1 MTLNYSRGSEW
12 RRWDLHIHTPGTL
25 KNDQFQGSNL
35 DEKWN
40 KYYEDIN
47 NYIEEENCIQDIAV
61 IGVTDYISIDNYK
74 KVVSDN
80 RLPDSIK
87 LIIPNVE
94 MRITPIT
101 GSGTPV
107 NIHCLFNPDIA
118 DELENRFFA
127 KLKFDYGDTNYSAAR
142 SELIRFGRD
151 FEDDPALDEDV
162 SIKKAKEQ
170 YVISFK
176 SLKSIFDEDVDLRNQ
191 TIIVVSNKSNDGVS
205 GCINHSDF
213 FINLKDGSHRSQ
225 LEASRQSIYK
235 LSDAIFSSNN
245 NDRQYFVGNGPD
257 SKDKVILKCGSL
269 KPCLHG
275 CDAHSNDKIFNPD
288 LNRYCWIKADPTFK
302 GLKQAI
308 NEPEDRFFIGEMP
321 DVLMRVN
328 SDKTRYIKNLYLSTC
343 DEIEVVDQIWFKD
356 LEFPLSKE
364 LTVIIGNKGSGK
376 SAIADI
382 IGLCADAQHQNHFLF
397 LHKNKFKKRGFAE
410 RFCANI
416 EFESGIITDARKLDY
431 SIINTDESK
440 VQYLPQN
447 YFEIV
452 CNEIT
457 EATSFRKEIENVV
470 FQYVPAE
477 EALNSK
483 SFKELIELKTSSVEK
498 EIISIISKITLL
510 NRKIIEL
517 EDKSNTSY
525 TKSIKSK
532 LSSKK
537 EELEVHEAN
546 KPQNPQKENSD
557 SNSED
562 GENIQQPPEL
572 KDWTDKLEEVILE
585 IEAYE
590 NRLSSINLSIE
601 QMVNLKRDIN
611 TFYKDATDFIESKA
625 DICRN
630 FGLTLNE
637 IISVSKD
644 VSTISIAIKEC
655 EVKKIMVKSV
665 LGTGEIDDLSEYDD
679 LSLKA
684 KRIKC
689 ETKIKAIQTSL
700 NKAEQ
705 EYQKY
710 SFDLKKWEE
719 RKEALIGNSKL
730 PDSIKFYEAELYYID
745 NNLSSELNDKKKE
758 RLGLSALIHSKKA
771 EIKSFFDQI
780 GENISAEL
788 KYCEVQNLT
797 IQSSLVLST
806 DFNDEFLNFISKN
819 KSGSFYGTEDGLKF
833 LKEHVV
839 NIDWNVQD
847 SSMSF
852 LEWVV
857 DSLENDKRN
866 GISEKDRPRFI
877 GDQVKNRESFYD
889 FIFSLKYLKPIYE
902 LQKDGKNIE
911 ALSPGEKGAM
921 LLVFYLVLDK
931 STVPLVIDQPED
943 NLDNNSVTKILVPF
957 IKQAKKRRQ
966 IIMIT
971 HNPNLAVVADAEQV
985 IHVDINKEEGNRFSF
1000 VSGSIENPLINK
1012 SIVDVLEGT
1021 MPAFNTRKSKYHE
1034 EK

>member
-1 MTLNYSRGSEW
+1 MLDYSRGSEW

-40 KYYEDIN
+40 RYYGDIN
-47 NYIEEENCIQDIAV
+47 NYIEEGNCRQDIAV
-61 IGVTDYISIDNYK
+61 IGVTDYISIDNFK
-74 KVVSDN
+74 KIKSDD

-94 MRITPIT
+94 MRISPIT
-101 GSGTPV
+101 GSGIPI
-107 NIHCLFNPDIA
+107 NIHCLFNPDIVN
-118 DELENRFFA
+118 ELENRFFA

-151 FEDDPALDEDV
+151 FEGNPTLDENV

-191 TIIVVSNKSNDGVS
+191 TIIVVSNKSNDGAS
-205 GCINHSDF
+205 GCTNHSDF
-213 FINLKDGSHRSQ
+213 FINLEGGSRRSQ

-245 NDRQYFVGNGPD
+245 NDRQYFIGNGPD
-257 SKDKVILKCGSL
+257 TKEKVISKCGSL

-288 LNRYCWIKADPTFK
+288 MNRYCWIKADPTFQ

-308 NEPEDRFFIGEMP
+308 HEPEDRFFIGEMP
-321 DVLMRVN
+321 DVLVRVN
-328 SDKTRYIKNLYLSTC
+328 GDKTRYIKNVYLSTC
-343 DEIEVVDQIWFKD
+343 DEIEVPDQIWFKD
-356 LEFPLSKE
+356 LEIPLSKE

-382 IGLCADAQHQNHFLF
+382 IGLCADAQHQDHFLF

-410 RFCANI
+410 RFCANMQ
-416 EFESGIITDARKLDY
+416 FESGIRTTARKLDY
-431 SIINTDESK
+431 NIIGTDESK

-447 YFEIV
+447 YFETV

-457 EATSFRKEIENVV
+457 EATSFRNEIENVV
-470 FQYVPAE
+470 FQYVPVE
-477 EALNSK
+477 ETLNSK

-510 NRKIIEL
+510 NRDIIDM
-517 EDKSNTSY
+517 EDKSNSSY
-525 TKSIKSK
+525 IKSIESK
-532 LSSKK
+532 LLSIK
-537 EELEVHEAN
+537 EELEVHEVN
-546 KPQNPQKENSD
+546 KPLNPQKEDSESNSD
-557 SNSED
+557 DN
-562 GENIQQPPEL
+562 ENVQQSPEL
-572 KDWTDKLEEVILE
+572 KEWTDKLEKAKLD
-585 IEAYE
+585 IENYE
-590 NRLSSINLSIE
+590 NELSSINLSIE
-601 QMVNLKRDIN
+601 KLINFKRDIN
-611 TFYKDATDFIESKA
+611 TFYQDATDFIESKA
-625 DICRN
+625 DICRE
-630 FGLTLNE
+630 FGFTLNE
-637 IISVSKD
+637 IISISKNVSI
-644 VSTISIAIKEC
+644 ISIAIKEY
-655 EVKKIMVKSV
+655 EVDKIMIKSI
-665 LGTGEIDDLSEYDD
+665 LGTTEIDDLLVYDD
-679 LSLKA
+679 LPLRA
-684 KRIKC
+684 KKIKC
-689 ETKIKAIQTSL
+689 ETEIKAIQTSL

-710 SFDLKKWEE
+710 LLDLKKWDE
-719 RKEALIGNSKL
+719 RKEALIGNSNL
-730 PDSIKFYEAELYYID
+730 PNSIKFYEAELHYIV
-745 NNLSSELNDKKKE
+745 NNLSSELHAKRQE
-758 RLGLSALIHSKKA
+758 RLRLSSLIHSKKA
-771 EIKSFFDQI
+771 EIKDFFDQI
-780 GENISAEL
+780 GENISVKL
-788 KYCEVQNLT
+788 KDCEVQNLT
-797 IQSSLVLST
+797 IQSSLVLSS

-819 KSGSFYGTEDGLKF
+819 KSGSFYGTEDGLKI
-833 LKEHVV
+833 LKEYIA
-839 NIDWNVQD
+839 NIDWNLQD

-866 GISEKDRPRFI
+866 GVTEKDRHRFI

-985 IHVDINKEEGNRFSF
+985 IHVDINKEEGNCFSF